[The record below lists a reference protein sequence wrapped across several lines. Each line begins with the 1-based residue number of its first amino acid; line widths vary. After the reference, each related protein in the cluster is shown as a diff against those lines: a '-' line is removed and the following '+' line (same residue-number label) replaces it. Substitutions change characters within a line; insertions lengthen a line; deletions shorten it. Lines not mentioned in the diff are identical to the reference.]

1 MLFVGHSGTGS
12 CPVFGVGKAV
22 LLPLIRSLKNRS
34 WRTAL
39 HARRKENVFG
49 KWIFSFQ
56 GSKGIGTA
64 VLGTQ
69 NQNAPHRGKIPF
81 TIHDIF
87 RRFINGGKSF
97 VYKLFTIRSLS
108 GYHHNKNEKA
118 LLK

>member
-69 NQNAPHRGKIPF
+69 NQNAPRRGKNTLHYTRHFSAI
-81 TIHDIF
+81 
-87 RRFINGGKSF
+87 
-97 VYKLFTIRSLS
+97 YKRSKGDCLRIIYS
-108 GYHHNKNEKA
+108 LCCERILA
-118 LLK
+118 

>member
-39 HARRKENVFG
+39 HARRKENVFD

-56 GSKGIGTA
+56 GSKGKRCSRFGGRKIKM
-64 VLGTQ
+64 
-69 NQNAPHRGKIPF
+69 HRGKNTLHYTRHF
-81 TIHDIF
+81 SAF
-87 RRFINGGKSF
+87 
-97 VYKLFTIRSLS
+97 YKRGEVVCL
-108 GYHHNKNEKA
+108 
-118 LLK
+118 

>member
-56 GSKGIGTA
+56 GSKRKRRSSFWGRKIKKIGTA
-64 VLGTQ
+64 
-69 NQNAPHRGKIPF
+69 APRKKYP
-81 TIHDIF
+81 
-87 RRFINGGKSF
+87 
-97 VYKLFTIRSLS
+97 SLYTTFF
-108 GYHHNKNEKA
+108 GD
-118 LLK
+118 L

>member
-49 KWIFSFQ
+49 KLIFNFQ
-56 GSKGIGTA
+56 GSERENDMAVFCGTA
-64 VLGTQ
+64 
-69 NQNAPHRGKIPF
+69 
-81 TIHDIF
+81 
-87 RRFINGGKSF
+87 
-97 VYKLFTIRSLS
+97 IRIIGAAILPKKFPSLYTTFF
-108 GYHHNKNEKA
+108 GD
-118 LLK
+118 L